1 MKCIAVRF
9 CYNDEVKACNL
20 ASHVEQIGGVTSC
33 SVTQEPTTDGM
44 WSGHFRFKVVF
55 VEGSGKAVKHMVES
69 LFKGVEI
76 QDYNV
81 HDDTGYEW
89 QDMTEECRED

>member
-1 MKCIAVRF
+1 
-9 CYNDEVKACNL
+9 
-20 ASHVEQIGGVTSC
+20 
-33 SVTQEPTTDGM
+33 M